1 MMKLSTKGRYAM
13 RAMLDLAQHYGEGLV
28 LLKNVARR
36 QEVSERYLEHLFL
49 TLKAAGLVNSV
60 RGARGG
66 FQLTRPPSE
75 VKLIDIVRACEGKL
89 SVVECVT
96 DPTSCRRSASCATR
110 DMWMEL
116 QMAMDGVLESL
127 TLQDLVERQHRK
139 EQVATAMY
147 NI

>member
-1 MMKLSTKGRYAM
+1 MKLSTKGRYAV

-28 LLKNVARR
+28 LLKDVARR

-60 RGARGG
+60 RGAHGG
-66 FQLTRPPSE
+66 FMLAHPPADT
-75 VKLIDIVRACEGKL
+75 KLIDIVRVCEGQL

-96 DPTSCRRSASCATR
+96 DPALCARSPRCAAR
-110 DMWMEL
+110 DLWMEL
-116 QMAMDGVLESL
+116 KMAMEGVLGSL
-127 TLQDLVERQHRK
+127 TLRDLVERQHRK
-139 EQVATAMY
+139 EQVTTAMY

>member
-1 MMKLSTKGRYAM
+1 MKLSTKGRYAM

-49 TLKAAGLVNSV
+49 TLKAAGVVNSV

-96 DPTSCRRSASCATR
+96 DPASCRRSASCATR

>member
-1 MMKLSTKGRYAM
+1 MKLSTKGRYAV
-13 RAMLDLAQHYGEGLV
+13 RAMLDLAQHYYEGLV
-28 LLKNVARR
+28 FLKDIARR

-66 FQLTRPPSE
+66 FQLTHPPSE
-75 VKLIDIVRACEGKL
+75 VKLIDIVRACEGRL
-89 SVVECVT
+89 SIVECVA
-96 DPTSCRRSASCATR
+96 DPKSCRRSARCATR

-116 QMAMDGVLESL
+116 QMAMNGVLESL

-139 EQVATAMY
+139 EQTAATMY
-147 NI
+147 SI

>member
-1 MMKLSTKGRYAM
+1 MKLSTKGRYAM

-28 LLKNVARR
+28 LLKDVAHR

-49 TLKAAGLVNSV
+49 TLKAASLVTSV

-75 VKLIDIVRACEGKL
+75 VKLIDIVCACEGQL
-89 SVVECVT
+89 SIVECVA
-96 DPTSCRRSASCATR
+96 DPESCKRSKRCATR
-110 DMWMEL
+110 DVWVEL
-116 QMAMDGVLESL
+116 QAAMDGVLESQ
-127 TLQDLVERQHRK
+127 TLQDLVERQQRK
-139 EQVATAMY
+139 EQIATKMY

>member
-1 MMKLSTKGRYAM
+1 MKLSTKGRYAM

-28 LLKNVARR
+28 LLKDVARR
-36 QEVSERYLEHLFL
+36 QELSERYLEHLFL

-75 VKLIDIVRACEGKL
+75 VKLIDIVRACEGQL
-89 SVVECVT
+89 SVVECVA
-96 DPTSCRRSASCATR
+96 DPASCHRSARCATR
-110 DMWMEL
+110 DMWVEL

-127 TLQDLVERQHRK
+127 TLQDLVERQHHK
-139 EQVATAMY
+139 EQVATKMY

>member
-1 MMKLSTKGRYAM
+1 MKLSTKGRYAV

-28 LLKNVARR
+28 LIKDIAQR

-75 VKLIDIVRACEGKL
+75 VRLIDIVRACEGQL
-89 SVVECVT
+89 SVVECVSN
-96 DPTSCRRSASCATR
+96 PKSCRRSTRCATR
-110 DMWMEL
+110 DIWVEL
-116 QMAMDGVLESL
+116 QTAMDGVLEST
-127 TLQDLVERQHRK
+127 TLQDLVERQRRK
-139 EQVATAMY
+139 EQVNNAMY

>member
-1 MMKLSTKGRYAM
+1 MKLSTKGRYAM

-28 LLKNVARR
+28 LLKDVARR

-49 TLKAAGLVNSV
+49 TLKAAGLVTSV

-66 FQLTRPPSE
+66 FMLVHPPADT
-75 VKLIDIVRACEGKL
+75 KLIDIVIVCEGQL

-96 DPTSCRRSASCATR
+96 DPDICTRSPRCAAR
-110 DMWMEL
+110 DLWMEL
-116 QMAMDGVLESL
+116 KMAMEGVLGSL

-139 EQVATAMY
+139 EQVTTAMY

>member
-1 MMKLSTKGRYAM
+1 MKLSTKGRYAM

-28 LLKNVARR
+28 LLKDVARR
-36 QEVSERYLEHLFL
+36 QELSERYLEHLFL
-49 TLKAAGLVNSV
+49 TLTAAGLVNSV

-75 VKLIDIVRACEGKL
+75 VKLIDIVRTCEGQL
-89 SVVECVT
+89 SVVECIA
-96 DPTSCRRSASCATR
+96 DPASCHRSARCATR
-110 DMWMEL
+110 DMWVEL

-127 TLQDLVERQHRK
+127 TLQDLVERQHHK
-139 EQVATAMY
+139 EQVATKMY

>member
-1 MMKLSTKGRYAM
+1 MKLSTKGRYAT

-28 LLKNVARR
+28 LLKDVARR

-66 FQLTRPPSE
+66 FQLTRSPSE
-75 VKLIDIVRACEGKL
+75 VKLINIVRACEGQL
-89 SVVECVT
+89 SVVECVV
-96 DPTSCRRSASCATR
+96 DPESCQRSARCATR
-110 DMWMEL
+110 DMWVEL

>member
-1 MMKLSTKGRYAM
+1 MKLSTKGRYAV
-13 RAMLDLAQHYGEGLV
+13 RAMLDLAQRWNEGLV
-28 LLKNVARR
+28 LLKDVAHR
-36 QEVSERYLEHLFL
+36 QDVSERYLEHLFL
-49 TLKAAGLVNSV
+49 TLKAAGLVNSI

-66 FQLTRPPSE
+66 FQLVHSPSE
-75 VKLIDIVRACEGKL
+75 VRIIDVVRAVEGRL

-96 DPTSCRRSASCATR
+96 DPDSCTRSDQCATR
-110 DMWMEL
+110 DLWVDL

-139 EQVATAMY
+139 GQKSTTMY